1 LLQLYRYRELNP
13 VRAGIDSN
21 PGEYCWTSYQ
31 INALGKKSNLCT
43 AHQEYPAQG
52 REVMKPQFNYRSQ
65 FDHQDESELLEEIR
79 KKPIEGWRLDMTA
92 SKKR

>member
-1 LLQLYRYRELNP
+1 
-13 VRAGIDSN
+13 
-21 PGEYCWTSYQ
+21 
-31 INALGKKSNLCT
+31 
-43 AHQEYPAQG
+43 
-52 REVMKPQFNYRSQ
+52 MKPQFNYRSQ